1 MECLLC
7 VAFRLWAKD
16 IMVNRAGSA
25 LPGNEST
32 DKTYY
37 GLHESRGRGTW
48 GRDLEPT
55 GGAPEDLGG
64 RGSTPRPCEQQKLKG
79 SCRELCSGNWQRP
92 GEQE

>member
-55 GGAPEDLGG
+55 VGPLRTWVGEDQPRG
-64 RGSTPRPCEQQKLKG
+64 RVGSR
-79 SCRELCSGNWQRP
+79 N
-92 GEQE
+92 